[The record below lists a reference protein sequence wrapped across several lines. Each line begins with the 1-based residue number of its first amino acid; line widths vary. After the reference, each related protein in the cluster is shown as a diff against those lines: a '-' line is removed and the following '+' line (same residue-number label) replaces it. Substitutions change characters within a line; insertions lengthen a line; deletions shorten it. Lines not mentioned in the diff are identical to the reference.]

1 MPADISKPPTPE
13 LDKLTA
19 VQNEY
24 FTIEQFL
31 DWLGSHGEYT
41 MARHN
46 RCLHW
51 TETLLQIPECIG
63 QNPDCPPQDLYDHRV
78 NVLMP
83 IIPLTSD
90 ERNTLVHKYFGLD
103 AQAIARERNT
113 ILQQLRED
121 AAQR

>member
-1 MPADISKPPTPE
+1 MTADTSIPPTSE

-24 FTIEQFL
+24 FTIEQFW

-41 MARHN
+41 LARHN

-51 TETLLQIPECIG
+51 TETLLQIPECFG
-63 QNPDCPPQDLYDHRV
+63 QNPGCPAQDHHDHRLSM
-78 NVLMP
+78 LMP
-83 IIPLTSD
+83 IAMLTAD
-90 ERNTLVHKYFGLD
+90 ERNTLVHEYFALD